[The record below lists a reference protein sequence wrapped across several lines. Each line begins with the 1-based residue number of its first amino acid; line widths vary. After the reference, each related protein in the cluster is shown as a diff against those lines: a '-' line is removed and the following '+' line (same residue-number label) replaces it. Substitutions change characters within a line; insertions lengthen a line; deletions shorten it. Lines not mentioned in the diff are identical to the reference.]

1 MAMPHC
7 SHLMARPPRPPKPA
21 ATAQFTVQGHE
32 MVEKEVKPAGNSGR
46 IYLPP
51 DWIGKRVKIV
61 RMD

>member
-1 MAMPHC
+1 MAPP
-7 SHLMARPPRPPKPA
+7 SRPAKSV